1 MYFADYH
8 THSTCSDDGHN
19 TMTEMA
25 AAALSAGLNEICL
38 TDHLDVVTWLGEQV
52 CEHSWRVVA
61 EQFAAART
69 ALGSRIK
76 IQLGVELGQATE
88 DFSRRTA
95 FWMTRPPLTL
105 SSHRFIICLGN
116 TGAGIFAP
124 SKRQTKL
131 LHAVPSA
138 DISMKCWLWP
148 GGAVSVCWAI

>member
-52 CEHSWRVVA
+52 CEHSWRVAA

-88 DFSRRTA
+88 DFSRADRFLDDA
-95 FWMTRPPLTL
+95 PPLD
-105 SSHRFIICLGN
+105 FII
-116 TGAGIFAP
+116 A
-124 SKRQTKL
+124 S
-131 LHAVPSA
+131 LHNLSWEYGRRDFCTVEEA
-138 DISMKCWLWP
+138 D
-148 GGAVSVCWAI
+148 